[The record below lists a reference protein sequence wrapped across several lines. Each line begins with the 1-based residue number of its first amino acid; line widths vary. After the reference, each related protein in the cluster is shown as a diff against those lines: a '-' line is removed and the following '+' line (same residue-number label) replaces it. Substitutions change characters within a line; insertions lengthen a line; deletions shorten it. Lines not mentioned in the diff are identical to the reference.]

1 MPLVS
6 LRTVLEAARARGG
19 YAVGLVCLSWEDAE
33 IFVAAGEAADVP
45 VILQAGPGARRHMPV
60 AIWGAM
66 FRELGARAS
75 VPVVAHLDHGASLE
89 ECRAALETGFT
100 SVMFDGSALPIT
112 ENVRITREVVALAR
126 QSGASVE
133 AEVGIVGYAS
143 GARSCGTDPGEAEA
157 MAALEIDA
165 LAVSLGNVHLQDAPE
180 AVIDWDLARELAAVV
195 SQPLVIHG
203 GSGVPAADR
212 ARLAREFHVAKIN
225 VGTELRQAYGR
236 ALRQSLSD
244 DPDMYDRLAMAR
256 VVKPVMVEAA
266 AALLAEAWSGS
277 ARSRTP

>member
-6 LRTVLEAARARGG
+6 LRPVLEAARARGG

-75 VPVVAHLDHGASLE
+75 VPVVAHLDHGASLGD
-89 ECRAALETGFT
+89 CRAALEAGFT
-100 SVMFDGSALPIT
+100 SVMFDGSALPIA
-112 ENVRITREVVALAR
+112 ENVRITREVVDLAR

-143 GARSCGTDPGEAEA
+143 GARSCGTDPKEAEA
-157 MAALEIDA
+157 MAALDIDA

-180 AVIDWDLARELAAVV
+180 ARIDWDLARDLAAVTA
-195 SQPLVIHG
+195 QPLVIHG

-212 ARLAREFHVAKIN
+212 ARLAREHRVAKIN

-236 ALRQSLSD
+236 ALRQCLSD
-244 DPDMYDRLAMAR
+244 APDMYDRLAMAR
-256 VVKPVMVEAA
+256 AVKPVMVDAA
-266 AALLAEAWSGS
+266 AALLTEAWAGS
-277 ARSRTP
+277 ARSRAP